1 MLTFPLWAGASK
13 VASDRLRPGSSHMAV
28 FEEKE
33 KPKISE
39 TRTKK
44 HEIPMEPMPTD
55 WSPARSH
62 WAMCA
67 VLHPTK
73 QSSFCGDPVPH
84 PKLKNSEAVKE

>member
-1 MLTFPLWAGASK
+1 MGFPANAEMMRDAGY
-13 VASDRLRPGSSHMAV
+13 RYL
-28 FEEKE
+28 
-33 KPKISE
+33 E
-39 TRTKK
+39 TGECDACHQPVEWWRTPKK

-73 QSSFCGDPVPH
+73 QSSFRGDPVPH